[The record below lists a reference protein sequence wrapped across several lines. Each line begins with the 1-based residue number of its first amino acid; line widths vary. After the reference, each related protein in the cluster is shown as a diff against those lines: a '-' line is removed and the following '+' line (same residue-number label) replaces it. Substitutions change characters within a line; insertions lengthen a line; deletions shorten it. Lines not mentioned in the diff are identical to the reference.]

1 MKILGIDYGRKHIGL
16 AVTDDDGRMAF
27 PFKTIEVISRKQLF
41 DELERIV
48 EFEGIVQVVVGLPL
62 TMRGEEGRAAT
73 EAQKFI
79 CDLEEFLNVPV
90 DSMDER
96 LSSAEATKAVR
107 QSGGDEHAVAAQK
120 ILETYLE
127 SHEHKG

>member
-73 EAQKFI
+73 EVQKFV

-90 DSMDER
+90 DSVDER
-96 LSSAEATKAVR
+96 LSSAEARK
-107 QSGGDEHAVAAQK
+107 SGTGKKENEHAIAAQK
-120 ILETYLE
+120 ILQAYLE
-127 SHEHKG
+127 SREHKG